1 MRSADIYFAI
11 YRYILRFLFA
21 VFFIRYEIEGEE
33 NLEYIVRSGRGAV
46 FASNHI
52 SNLDPVLYMLVKA
65 VNIRF
70 LAKNSLFR
78 VPVLGWCI
86 RKCGQLSVNR
96 SAADSRAIRS
106 AIDYIS
112 RGQVLC
118 IFPEGTRSATG
129 ELLPGKPGCAMIA
142 CKTKAVVVPAAIWG
156 SHEILPKNAYLPRLS
171 KVKMKIGKP
180 VFFDELYAA
189 LEADQGAER
198 EIYGR
203 ITDTIMNEIREL
215 HESIRRTA

>member
-1 MRSADIYFAI
+1 MRTEDIYFAI
-11 YRYILRFLFA
+11 FRRVVRFLFA

-33 NLEYIVRSGRGAV
+33 NLEFLAKDKVGAV

-52 SNLDPVLYMLVKA
+52 SNLDPILYMLVET

-106 AIDYIS
+106 AIDYVS
-112 RGQVLC
+112 RGQALC
-118 IFPEGTRSATG
+118 IFPEGTRSADG

-142 CKTKAVVVPAAIWG
+142 YKTKAVVIPSAIWG
-156 SHEILPKNAYLPRLS
+156 SHEILPKNKYLPRLS
-171 KVKMKIGKP
+171 KVKIKIGKP
-180 VFFDELYAA
+180 IHFDDYYSKIGGED
-189 LEADQGAER
+189 ENER
-198 EIYGR
+198 EAYDLMTGK
-203 ITDTIMNEIREL
+203 IMNEIREL

>member
-1 MRSADIYFAI
+1 MRTADIYFAI
-11 YRYILRFLFA
+11 YRYILKFLFA
-21 VFFIRYEIEGEE
+21 VFFIKYEIEGEE
-33 NLEYIVRSGRGAV
+33 NLEYLVQNKAGAV

-52 SNLDPVLYMLVKA
+52 SNLDPVLYMLVQA

-106 AIDYIS
+106 AIDYINK
-112 RGQVLC
+112 GQVLC

-142 CKTKAVVVPAAIWG
+142 CKTKAVVVPSAIWG
-156 SHEILPKNAYLPRLS
+156 SHEILPKKAYLPRLS
-171 KVKMKIGKP
+171 KVKIKIGKP
-180 VFFDELYAA
+180 IFFDELYSR
-189 LEADQGAER
+189 LGSEGEDER
-198 EIYGR
+198 EVYNLM
-203 ITDTIMNEIREL
+203 TDKIMNEIREL

>member
-1 MRSADIYFAI
+1 MRSEDIYFAI
-11 YRYILRFLFA
+11 FRRVVRFLFA

-33 NLEYIVRSGRGAV
+33 NLEFLVKDKVGAV

-52 SNLDPVLYMLVKA
+52 SNLDPILYMLVET

-106 AIDYIS
+106 AIDYVS
-112 RGQVLC
+112 QGQALC
-118 IFPEGTRSATG
+118 IFPEGTRSVDG

-142 CKTKAVVVPAAIWG
+142 YKTRAVVIPSAIWG
-156 SHEILPKNAYLPRLS
+156 SHEILPKNKYLPRLS
-171 KVKMKIGKP
+171 KVKIKIGKP
-180 VFFDELYAA
+180 IHFDDYYSKIGGES
-189 LEADQGAER
+189 ENER
-198 EIYGR
+198 EAYDLMTGK
-203 ITDTIMNEIREL
+203 IMNEIREL